1 MGKITFIDLAGSES
15 LNEIGVDLQ
24 RYKEG
29 MQINESLIC
38 LGSLIRQAALNTKP
52 NYDLHLLT
60 QLMQDALGDNSKT
73 LLIACISPSK
83 YDIAQTR
90 QTLDYAMTTGSIKNK
105 STTVGLES
113 VIKKE
118 EKQRV
123 IEEKQRLRREM
134 E

>member
-38 LGSLIRQAALNTKP
+38 LGSLIRKATLNTKP

-90 QTLDYAMTTGSIKNK
+90 QTLDYAMTTGTIKNK
-105 STTVGLES
+105 STTVGLEL

-118 EKQRV
+118 EK
-123 IEEKQRLRREM
+123 
-134 E
+134 

>member
-60 QLMQDALGDNSKT
+60 
-73 LLIACISPSK
+73 
-83 YDIAQTR
+83 
-90 QTLDYAMTTGSIKNK
+90 
-105 STTVGLES
+105 
-113 VIKKE
+113 
-118 EKQRV
+118 
-123 IEEKQRLRREM
+123 
-134 E
+134 